1 MLSTLTVSTIMDNGS
16 DTAPTA
22 GSLRAAILAA
32 DAQPAGTLTTIDFK
46 IGTGRQTIH
55 PPDPLP
61 QITRPV
67 VIDGTTQPGYTGVPI
82 IEIDGT
88 AAGSSTTGF
97 VIASTASGTAAAHAT
112 ITGLEITDFGG
123 GGVSVQANEFDLN
136 TDYIGVGFLETSINA
151 FGNGLFGIEFSN
163 GASDDRIIATTVAAT
178 TGNGVVITGSGTSN
192 DALTGDFIGT
202 DPTGNMPFLLDGSA
216 ANTGSGVVISGGAN
230 HITISTSVIS
240 NNDEEGVSISGA
252 DTEFNALTGDWIGTN
267 PVGSYELRNGDDGVL
282 VTSSAS
288 FNTIGG
294 TGIAARDIISGNGA
308 DGVSFSGDSDNE
320 VLGDYIGLD
329 PTGTV
334 RVTNGIDGVLFSGS
348 SNDTVGGTAAGAG
361 DVISGSGYNGVAITS
376 ESTGILV
383 AGDLI
388 GTDASG
394 GQRIVN
400 NVGVLIDGSA
410 KSNTIGGT
418 TAGARDVISAN
429 QSLGVLISDSGT
441 SRNIIEGDYIGTNAA
456 GTSAIVNYTNG
467 VEIAAGATANTIGGT
482 TAGAR
487 DVISGNQYNGVV
499 IDSSGTTFNVVEGDY
514 IGTDATGTQALA
526 NGADGVNIYGGATA
540 NTVGG
545 TTAGARDVISGN
557 TSAGVY
563 LSDASTSA
571 NVVEG
576 DYIGTDT
583 TGAKALANGL
593 DGVQILGGATSNT
606 LGGTTAGAR
615 DVISGNA
622 SVGVY
627 IMGSST
633 SDNVVEGDY
642 IGTSAVGTAAVPN
655 AINGLDIVSGATLN
669 TVGGTTAGARDVISG
684 NTFNGVVLAFSGTSY
699 NQVLGDY
706 IGTDDTGGK
715 ALANGQDG
723 VDLIGGATA
732 NIVGGL
738 ATNDR
743 NIISGNADNG
753 VLITD
758 PGTAYN
764 DVQGDFIG
772 TDSTGAFAVPNT
784 TGVVIQNA
792 ASSNTVGGLAEDRN
806 IISGNVQSGVVVT
819 DIGTIGNTVRYNSIG
834 TDSTGEHPVPNRV
847 DGIIV
852 QNGAADSY
860 VYNNLISAN
869 GNDGVLVLGSSTNT
883 NYIEFNSIGL
893 DSTGLK
899 ALKQTGQSYSNLTG
913 VAIDGATNTL
923 VESNIISGNST
934 GIYVG
939 AGATSN
945 WISYDDVGT
954 GIDGLT
960 SVGNLQDGVV
970 LDGVSGN
977 VIDYDVLVYNGNV
990 GILFEHGATEAGNL
1004 LAYGTFTLTV
1014 NGVTYGN
1021 KNGAIEL
1028 S

>member
-429 QSLGVLISDSGT
+429 QSH
-441 SRNIIEGDYIGTNAA
+441 
-456 GTSAIVNYTNG
+456 
-467 VEIAAGATANTIGGT
+467 
-482 TAGAR
+482 
-487 DVISGNQYNGVV
+487 GVV

-642 IGTSAVGTAAVPN
+642 IGTSAAGTAAVPN
-655 AINGLDIVSGATLN
+655 GINGIDILSAATDN
-669 TVGGTTAGARDVISG
+669 TVGGTIAAARDVISG

-899 ALKQTGQSYSNLTG
+899 ALKQTGQSYSNLSG